1 MRFVGD
7 WAPKNHHL
15 RIWRLIPWEKRLP
28 SLRCKKLL
36 QNILGWEVF
45 PPRVT
50 RWPTHPGKLHV
61 PMLLGGGWQPTKY
74 CVYMYIIYI
83 YNFFRGYVKLRE
95 CSSIYIY
102 VRHMAYSLC
111 SWFDIIS
118 VKRILIGYK
127 PQEKWQTNVTS
138 EKKKN
143 ISTIHPTW
151 TCLFGSAP
159 NKREPYCNMWF
170 ANFFDL
176 PNTLPSDKTNIAGWK
191 IPIFPLVNTIK
202 INQD

>member
-1 MRFVGD
+1 MFQCYLVGVGN
-7 WAPKNHHL
+7 P
-15 RIWRLIPWEKRLP
+15 
-28 SLRCKKLL
+28 
-36 QNILGWEVF
+36 QNTVCICTL
-45 PPRVT
+45 
-50 RWPTHPGKLHV
+50 
-61 PMLLGGGWQPTKY
+61 Y
-74 CVYMYIIYI
+74 IYIIFSGVTLNIGSVVLY
-83 YNFFRGYVKLRE
+83 
-95 CSSIYIY
+95 IYIY